1 MASALR
7 YNVAL
12 CLTVAVTVLGVQS
25 VQGGRVECEK
35 LPVDMCA
42 FAVSSSGARC
52 VLEKKYDTATRGVGY
67 ECQSSSVM
75 MEKMMEWIETEE
87 CLRACGLQ
95 RMSVGMSS
103 DGLAE
108 YTDFS
113 SKLCSDKCQ
122 NNCPNIVDLY
132 LNLAAGEGMY
142 LPRVCEGHKKRE
154 KSRRMMYE
162 KVPATAGG
170 PLSDGSILG
179 SAPTASLSL
188 ASAPVAL

>member
-7 YNVAL
+7 YSVAL
-12 CLTVAVTVLGVQS
+12 CLTLALTVLGVQG

-35 LPVDMCA
+35 LPVEMCA

-52 VLEKKYDTATRGVGY
+52 VLEKKYDTATHGVQY

-75 MEKMMEWIETEE
+75 VEKMMEWIETEE
-87 CLRACGLQ
+87 CLKACGLE

-108 YTDFS
+108 STDFRS
-113 SKLCSDKCQ
+113 NLCSDKCQ
-122 NNCPNIVDLY
+122 NDCPNVVDLY

-142 LPRVCEGHKKRE
+142 LPRVCEGHKKKERGQGE
-154 KSRRMMYE
+154 
-162 KVPATAGG
+162 
-170 PLSDGSILG
+170 
-179 SAPTASLSL
+179 
-188 ASAPVAL
+188 